1 MANGPKLISS
11 TTLASNTTTVTFSS
25 IPQTYND
32 LYVIA
37 NVRLASPGNENPFR
51 INVNGTGNL
60 HYSKS
65 IGAYPNGAP
74 FSSQNPDGTGL
85 WQMYGTNQSGIAS
98 GLFGVNELYFRG
110 YSETALFK
118 TAIGY
123 SAATNTSGGNQ
134 LGYHGF
140 NWDSRSAI
148 TQLQFTGQSGQSFLA
163 GSTFH
168 IYGIKVD

>member
-11 TTLASNTTTVTFSS
+11 TLVTSGVLSVTLSN

-32 LYVIA
+32 LYLVCHTR
-37 NVRLASPGNENPFR
+37 NVSNENPFR
-51 INVNGTGNL
+51 VNINGTTNL

-65 IGAYPNGAP
+65 IGAYPSGAP
-74 FSSQNPDGTGL
+74 FSSQNPDGFGK
-85 WQMYGTNQSGIAS
+85 WQMYGVNQSGVTS

-123 SAATNTSGGNQ
+123 SVATNSSGGNQ

-140 NWDSRSAI
+140 NWDSRNAI
-148 TQLQFTGQSGQSFLA
+148 TSITFTTKVDTNFEVGT
-163 GSTFH
+163 TFDL
-168 IYGIKVD
+168 YGIKVD

>member
-11 TTLASNTTTVTFSS
+11 TTLTSEALSVTLSS

-32 LYVIA
+32 LYLVCHTR
-37 NVRLASPGNENPFR
+37 NPSNENPFR
-51 INVNGTGNL
+51 ININGTGNL

-65 IGAYPNGAP
+65 IGVYPSGSP
-74 FSSQNPDGTGL
+74 FSSQNPDGTGK
-85 WQMYGTNQSGIAS
+85 WQMYGVTQGSGIAA

-123 SAATNTSGGNQ
+123 SVATTQTGGNQ

-148 TQLQFTGQSGQSFLA
+148 TSITFTTKADTNFAVGT
-163 GSTFH
+163 TFDL
-168 IYGIKVD
+168 YGIKVD